1 MPLTIRQRR
10 QRVADYIQTHAATPI
25 ATIAEATGVHPSS
38 VHRHRQGLSRRQQY
52 PESSWWETTVGY
64 GWLVRL
70 VIAVVYHFGIK
81 HSVGAESLSA
91 FFKAIHL
98 ETQVG
103 CSPTALRQLKHR
115 VEAEIVAYEAAQTD
129 AGPPPEGTGLWVG
142 ADETF
147 FRLPVLVMME

>member
-1 MPLTIRQRR
+1 M
-10 QRVADYIQTHAATPI
+10 
-25 ATIAEATGVHPSS
+25 
-38 VHRHRQGLSRRQQY
+38 
-52 PESSWWETTVGY
+52 GY

-115 VEAEIVAYEAAQTD
+115 VEEEIVAYEAAQTD
-129 AGPPPEGTGLWVG
+129 AGPPPRAGVFY
-142 ADETF
+142 A
-147 FRLPVLVMME
+147 PVKCSSR

>member
-1 MPLTIRQRR
+1 
-10 QRVADYIQTHAATPI
+10 
-25 ATIAEATGVHPSS
+25 
-38 VHRHRQGLSRRQQY
+38 
-52 PESSWWETTVGY
+52 VGY

-115 VEAEIVAYEAAQTD
+115 VEAEVVAYEAAKPTLVLSRREP
-129 AGPPPEGTGLWVG
+129 GCGWVRMRPSSG
-142 ADETF
+142 Y
-147 FRLPVLVMME
+147 RCW